1 MSSATISAFTAV
13 ALGSLPALKALMVAE
28 GMTKALVNLLRV
40 NIIILFNW
48 ALDGSMQQLNIKLL

>member
-13 ALGSLPALKALMVAE
+13 ALGSLPAVKALMVAE

-40 NIIILFNW
+40 NIIILFN
-48 ALDGSMQQLNIKLL
+48 